1 MKNAEVA
8 SIFKELAE
16 LLEIKGENPF
26 RIRAYQKAS
35 QNIEAL
41 AEDVEAVAA
50 RGGLASLPGIGKD
63 LAAKIEEIIATG
75 TVELLETLRK
85 EIPPGLVEMLAVP
98 GLGPKMAKRLYD
110 ELGIKSIE
118 ELEAC
123 AKQGKLATLSGVR
136 EKTEAKILRGIE
148 LFKKGRER
156 IPLGFVLPI
165 AETIQHDLTQQCHI
179 DRISVAGSVRRM
191 RETVKDLDILVVA
204 PQYQPIMDVVLSR
217 PDIEEVLA
225 RGETKT
231 SVRLKGLLQV
241 DIRLVDAPCFG
252 SALCYFTGSKAHNI
266 RVRER
271 AVRRGLKINEYG
283 VFKGEKKVA
292 GATEVDVYEAV
303 GLPYI
308 EPELREDRGEI
319 EAALTGQLPRLVRAE
334 DIKGDLHVHSHYS
347 DGTASI
353 EDIARA
359 AERFGLEWVCICDH
373 SRSLK
378 IGKGLSI
385 TELERKIEEIRR
397 INHAGISKVL
407 VLAGAEVD
415 ILGDGS
421 LDYPDETLEQLDL
434 VIAALH
440 TGFSQDETRLTQRMI
455 SAMENPHVHLIAH
468 PTGRLFGEREPY
480 ALNIERVLEAAQR
493 TGTALEINA
502 YPKRL
507 DLGDT
512 LVRRARDMG
521 VLIGI
526 GTDSHHVDQLQYLAL
541 GLGVARR
548 AWLEPHHVI
557 NTLSKKDIVPFL
569 SRMKGRKRT

>member
-136 EKTEAKILRGIE
+136 AKTEAKILRGIE

-204 PQYQPIMDVVLSR
+204 PQDQPIMDVVLSR

-292 GATEVDVYEAV
+292 GATEEDVYEAV